1 MPPPVQGQD
10 RYYTALANFLNAASR
25 DQGKIDLQIQDLAV
39 GLHVQ
44 SMFLWQA
51 LGQILQE
58 SRSVVPL
65 MGQERYETALANFLN
80 GFTRDPGR
88 TDLRIVDIGVGLHV
102 QSEFLWQA
110 LINVLEQVRR
120 LRRSVGTNKS

>member
-1 MPPPVQGQD
+1 MQPLQAQE

-25 DQGKIDLQIQDLAV
+25 DQGKLDLQILDLAV

-58 SRSVVPL
+58 AGSIAPL
-65 MGQERYETALANFLN
+65 SGQERYQTAVANLLN
-80 GFTRDPGR
+80 GSTREPGR

-110 LINVLEQVRR
+110 LSSLLEQVRR
-120 LRRSVGTNKS
+120 LRASVGTSRR